1 MRKPVISSEISP
13 KFDGASTTDTLPVSQ
28 LTENIVYQ
36 THITLFSVLSKPE
49 MHSSIGNPFKY
60 HASGILSTQAPDLT
74 TMCSG
79 LSPDSSDNIS
89 PTSNK
94 TIPNTT
100 NFHGGVAGVFNVT
113 ERVTK
118 SDGNWVA

>member
-1 MRKPVISSEISP
+1 MLCVLSLFECYFRYLTSKRQTGVFLATLTGLGCQPIYIAV
-13 KFDGASTTDTLPVSQ
+13 ALPVAG
-28 LTENIVYQ
+28 
-36 THITLFSVLSKPE
+36 
-49 MHSSIGNPFKY
+49 IGNPFKY

-74 TMCSG
+74 TMCSA

-100 NFHGGVAGVFNVT
+100 NIHGGVAGVFNVT